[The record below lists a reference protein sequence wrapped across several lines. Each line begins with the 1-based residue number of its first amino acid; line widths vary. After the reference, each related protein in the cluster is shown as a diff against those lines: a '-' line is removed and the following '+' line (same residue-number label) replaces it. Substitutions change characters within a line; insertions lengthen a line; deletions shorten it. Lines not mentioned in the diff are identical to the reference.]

1 MKELFLTG
9 LFFVT
14 ILTTLTVEGIKKLLG
29 EKPYNANLLA
39 AIVATTLSL
48 CVAIFYVLWNGFLL
62 YIDQYST
69 VQECIDDYNEQVKR
83 DGFYAGFKNGEYI
96 KTDDLGKKIA
106 KIFASL

>member
-48 CVAIFYVLWNGFLL
+48 CVAIFYVLWNGLA
-62 YIDQYST
+62 IS
-69 VQECIDDYNEQVKR
+69 VQIVLATIAFTFFSWLASMV
-83 DGFYAGFKNGEYI
+83 GFDKI
-96 KTDDLGKKIA
+96 KQLIQQFSK
-106 KIFASL
+106 

>member
-39 AIVATTLSL
+39 DIVATTLSL
-48 CVAIFYVLWNGFLL
+48 CVAIFYVLWNGLA
-62 YIDQYST
+62 IS
-69 VQECIDDYNEQVKR
+69 VQIVLATIAFAFFSWLASMV
-83 DGFYAGFKNGEYI
+83 GFDKI
-96 KTDDLGKKIA
+96 KQLIQQFSK
-106 KIFASL
+106 

>member
-29 EKPYNANLLA
+29 EKPYNSNLLA

-48 CVAIFYVLWNGFLL
+48 CVAIFYVLWNGLA
-62 YIDQYST
+62 IS
-69 VQECIDDYNEQVKR
+69 VQIVLATIAFAFFSWLASMV
-83 DGFYAGFKNGEYI
+83 GFDKI
-96 KTDDLGKKIA
+96 KQLIQQFSK
-106 KIFASL
+106 

>member
-39 AIVATTLSL
+39 AIVATALSL
-48 CVAIFYVLWNGFLL
+48 CVAIFYVLWNGLA
-62 YIDQYST
+62 IS
-69 VQECIDDYNEQVKR
+69 VQIVLATIAFAFFSWLASMV
-83 DGFYAGFKNGEYI
+83 GFDKI
-96 KTDDLGKKIA
+96 KQLIQQFSK
-106 KIFASL
+106 

>member
-39 AIVATTLSL
+39 AIVATILSL
-48 CVAIFYVLWNGFLL
+48 CVAIFYVLWNGLA
-62 YIDQYST
+62 IS
-69 VQECIDDYNEQVKR
+69 VQIVLATIAFAFFSWLASMV
-83 DGFYAGFKNGEYI
+83 GFDKI
-96 KTDDLGKKIA
+96 KQLIQQFSK
-106 KIFASL
+106 

>member
-39 AIVATTLSL
+39 AIVATTLSI
-48 CVAIFYVLWNGFLL
+48 CVAIFYVLWNGLA
-62 YIDQYST
+62 IS
-69 VQECIDDYNEQVKR
+69 VQIVLATIAFTFFSWLASMV
-83 DGFYAGFKNGEYI
+83 GFDKI
-96 KTDDLGKKIA
+96 KQLIQQFSK
-106 KIFASL
+106 

>member
-9 LFFVT
+9 LFLVT

-48 CVAIFYVLWNGFLL
+48 CVAIFYVLWNGLA
-62 YIDQYST
+62 IS
-69 VQECIDDYNEQVKR
+69 VQIVLATIAFAFFSWLASMV
-83 DGFYAGFKNGEYI
+83 GFDKI
-96 KTDDLGKKIA
+96 KQLIQQFSK
-106 KIFASL
+106 